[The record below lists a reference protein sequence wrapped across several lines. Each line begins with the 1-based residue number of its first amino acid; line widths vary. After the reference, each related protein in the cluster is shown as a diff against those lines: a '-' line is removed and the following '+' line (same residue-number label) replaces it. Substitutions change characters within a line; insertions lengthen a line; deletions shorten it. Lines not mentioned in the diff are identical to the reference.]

1 MARCFLSKRAEQDIE
16 EIVSYIRKDSLQ
28 DSLKVMRA
36 IRRTCELVGTMPQ
49 IGRKANDIGFEE
61 LYYFPVKKFG
71 NYLLFYILMDKRPL
85 ILRVLHARRDIP
97 MIMKK
102 WYN

>member
-1 MARCFLSKRAEQDIE
+1 MARYFLSKRAEEDIE
-16 EIVSYIRKDSLQ
+16 KIVSYIRKDDSRN
-28 DSLKVMRA
+28 SLKVMRA
-36 IRRTCELVGTMPQ
+36 IRQTCELVGTMPQ
-49 IGRKANDIGFEE
+49 IGCRANDIGFKE
-61 LYYFPVKKFG
+61 LYYFPVKRFN